1 MMTEILDWMG
11 SNGIWGD
18 FVRRDI
24 WTTTNRVFKRM
35 EEIDINKAYLS
46 KDKMV
51 RKMYNFF
58 YEVKRI
64 GSETLLVWIR
74 IQSGMVDDGTTA

>member
-1 MMTEILDWMG
+1 
-11 SNGIWGD
+11 
-18 FVRRDI
+18 
-24 WTTTNRVFKRM
+24 M